1 MRFAPFALAVLL
13 NVTVLPAFAADR
25 PASEAS
31 VKRLIEV
38 TDSKKL
44 VDNVMLQ
51 MDSMMKASMKQ
62 ALADQAL
69 TAEQEKVMLET
80 QEKLAGLVKDE
91 LKWEALEPMFLD
103 IYQKSFTQKEVDGM
117 LSFYKSPAGQAV
129 IKKMP
134 QVMQTTMQIMQ
145 ARMSKLLPKIQQITE
160 EGAEKM
166 KAVSPQPNS

>member
-1 MRFAPFALAVLL
+1 MRIAQLALALFL
-13 NVTVLPAFAADR
+13 SATMLPATAADR

-44 VDNVMLQ
+44 IDSVMLQ

-62 ALADQAL
+62 ASADQAL

-80 QEKLAGLVKDE
+80 QEKLTGLVKDE

-145 ARMSKLLPKIQQITE
+145 ARMSKLLPKIQQITD